1 MGGKYVTVPAF
12 SAKPG
17 EDADKWLERFEEAAA
32 YNNWNDEKMCRNV
45 YVALDGAAKAWANR
59 MKNGL
64 NPPERWSTV
73 QYAAQQTR
81 EARQAVPNAPEV
93 LPQGQGIRERF
104 IEEFMSDTHQV
115 SVGMKLKRRVQRGD
129 ESAINYYYDV
139 MELCDKKSQTMADR
153 ERMEYIYAGM
163 DRELARDY

>member
-1 MGGKYVTVPAF
+1 MSPCQL
-12 SAKPG
+12 SQRNR
-17 EDADKWLERFEEAAA
+17 DADEWLERFEEAAA

-45 YVALDGAAKAWANR
+45 YVALDRASKAWANR
-59 MKNGL
+59 MKNEL

-81 EARQAVPNAPEV
+81 EARQAAPNAPEV

-104 IEEFMSDTHQV
+104 IEVFMSDTHQV
-115 SVGMKLKRRVQRGD
+115 SVGMKLKRRVQRAD

-139 MELCDKKSQTMADR
+139 MELCDKKSDDGGPR
-153 ERMEYIYAGM
+153 EDGVYLRWYRSRVSKTHY
-163 DRELARDY
+163 